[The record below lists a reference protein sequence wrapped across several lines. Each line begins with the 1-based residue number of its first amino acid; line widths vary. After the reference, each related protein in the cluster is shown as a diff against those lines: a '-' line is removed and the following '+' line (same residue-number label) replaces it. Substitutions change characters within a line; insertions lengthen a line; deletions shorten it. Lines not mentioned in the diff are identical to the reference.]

1 MIRFCLRDDSSLK
14 VIGTMKTEIFTPD
27 EAIDQQLVVRR
38 CPGCG
43 KITFWDDY
51 EELKEGEQRLLKV
64 MQ

>member
-1 MIRFCLRDDSSLK
+1 MIRFCLRDDRPLD

-27 EAIDQQLVVRR
+27 EAINKQLVVRS

-43 KITFWDDY
+43 EITFWDDY